1 MSKNQEVP
9 SDYDGLSKKIQHFS
23 ALVEKIMPN
32 ENVINDIIMELSHI
46 LSETNE
52 IKFTMLRDSNKETDS
67 NN

>member
-1 MSKNQEVP
+1 
-9 SDYDGLSKKIQHFS
+9 
-23 ALVEKIMPN
+23 MPN